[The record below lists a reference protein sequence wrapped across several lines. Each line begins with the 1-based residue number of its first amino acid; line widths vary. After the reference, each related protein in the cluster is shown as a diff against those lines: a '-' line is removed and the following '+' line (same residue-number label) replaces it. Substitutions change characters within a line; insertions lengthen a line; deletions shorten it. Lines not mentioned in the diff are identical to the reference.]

1 MQEISFFNQN
11 GLAVIPVKPASKVPA
26 IASWSKR
33 CADDNDSSEFNDDS
47 NVGVVLGEGSNGIV
61 DIDLDT
67 PAAIKIADYFLPE
80 TGWKFGRE
88 TAPNSHRLYRIKG
101 EVGRR
106 EAIILDGE
114 TFAEYRADGCMT
126 VFPGSIHGKTGEA
139 IQWSKCEELAFVSRK
154 VLIYALKKMAITAAV
169 MPRYK
174 EGSRNDVVNALAGTL
189 LYHGMAINDIKHI
202 VGVLCDVTADE
213 EIDSRLEC
221 VETTAERKS
230 ANKPVTGEE
239 QLRELIGDDAVA
251 SIISYLGGQKNSLSA
266 VNGAVSSSSSAVFS
280 DDEKNDMGV
289 ANRFAK
295 KMRGEVAYVK
305 ELGSFF
311 TYNGQIW
318 DQDSGVRIVN
328 IFDSFVLETL
338 DTLRADK
345 AMQHSEFARQSSF
358 LRKYR
363 NRRQRENAISSSQS
377 AMLLAMSKLD
387 ANRDLIAVKNGVLNL
402 RTGELLDFD
411 PSYYITRQLAIEF
424 DPKATCPLFESFLNT
439 TFNGDNQ
446 LIDYVQGILGYA
458 MTPSVNRQEL
468 YFLHGIG
475 ANGKSTLMNV
485 IRHIFGQYSASMMK
499 ETLFEKSNNNT
510 YADLASMRSVRMA
523 FVQEAESDRPLNGP
537 RVKEMTGG
545 DPIRV
550 VPKYKAP
557 FDLTP
562 EFKIFVQ
569 CNIRPSLD
577 AYDQGL
583 RRRIVVTSRKVV

>member
-1 MQEISFFNQN
+1 
-11 GLAVIPVKPASKVPA
+11 
-26 IASWSKR
+26 
-33 CADDNDSSEFNDDS
+33 
-47 NVGVVLGEGSNGIV
+47 
-61 DIDLDT
+61 
-67 PAAIKIADYFLPE
+67 
-80 TGWKFGRE
+80 
-88 TAPNSHRLYRIKG
+88 
-101 EVGRR
+101 
-106 EAIILDGE
+106 
-114 TFAEYRADGCMT
+114 
-126 VFPGSIHGKTGEA
+126 
-139 IQWSKCEELAFVSRK
+139 
-154 VLIYALKKMAITAAV
+154 
-169 MPRYK
+169 
-174 EGSRNDVVNALAGTL
+174 
-189 LYHGMAINDIKHI
+189 
-202 VGVLCDVTADE
+202 
-213 EIDSRLEC
+213 
-221 VETTAERKS
+221 
-230 ANKPVTGEE
+230 
-239 QLRELIGDDAVA
+239 
-251 SIISYLGGQKNSLSA
+251 
-266 VNGAVSSSSSAVFS
+266 
-280 DDEKNDMGV
+280 
-289 ANRFAK
+289 
-295 KMRGEVAYVK
+295 MRGEVAYVK

-583 RRRIVVTSRKVV
+583 RRRIVLIPFDHVVPKEDRDPNLEEKLKAEASGIVNWLLLGARSYFKGKIIVPQKVSEATNQYLDDNDSVRSFVNDRTQKDPVASISIPDLYEAYVEYSIDESIQPELQGKFGKILKQIGFDQTKTNSARVWKGLRLKTVEDEKIEWETAFPRGEGRGIDKFMKTMV